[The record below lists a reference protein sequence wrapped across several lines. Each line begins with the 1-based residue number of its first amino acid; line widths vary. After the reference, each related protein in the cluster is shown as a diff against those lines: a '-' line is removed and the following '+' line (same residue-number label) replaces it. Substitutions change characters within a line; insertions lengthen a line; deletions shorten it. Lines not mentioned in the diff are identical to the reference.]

1 MQIGEPLRIIIV
13 EPLELPLHEPTP
25 TDPEPIPALEPEPQ
39 QVPSVRAASVT
50 VMIVL
55 GIESDY
61 PIVRKKIDKSLQM
74 LVETEKKVDQVREQS
89 EP

>member
-1 MQIGEPLRIIIV
+1 MTQSANL
-13 EPLELPLHEPTP
+13 
-25 TDPEPIPALEPEPQ
+25 
-39 QVPSVRAASVT
+39 RAASVT

-74 LVETEKKVDQVREQS
+74 LVETEEKVDQVREQS